1 MLGTKPSQLDMLMS
15 VATGDRYYS
24 LPELKALILARFDRI
39 VSECGLSARWRE
51 VPHHRQFKR
60 KRSAHLW
67 EYRVSPLVPDG
78 MLL

>member
-1 MLGTKPSQLDMLMS
+1 MIQAKLTQLDMLMS
-15 VATGDRYYS
+15 VATGDAYHS
-24 LPELKALILARFDRI
+24 LPELKALILHRFDRI

-67 EYRVSPLVPDG
+67 EYRISPVAPDG
-78 MLL
+78 FLL